1 MPPAARGLPPLPRKL
16 ARITDDLALIPPGY
30 GFLPLSVRDL
40 RPGGAHADGLGLCA
54 LYEPPLR
61 GFKYVVSADIADGLG
76 QDRTSIDVIRQGTIA
91 RTEEQ
96 VVHYFS
102 DRVKPREAAFIIDAL
117 GHLYCDDEGREA
129 CVAIETNNHGLST
142 QDTLRLHLGY
152 RHFYVME
159 HVGAAAH
166 ANRFSARE
174 GWYTTQRT
182 RPIVLDHLYEAL
194 TTYDPVSGEPDLLIN
209 SPHTLGE
216 LHDFQTDGALA
227 DAAAAAG
234 AHDDCIMSLAIGH
247 YVSWRLAGG
256 EREPLS
262 DRRRRL
268 RAIEQRRTALSAH
281 DSSGASYQSMPYTEE
296 EIAQVQGGRVDRL
309 DPELEEMLY
318 DLRGEIYDGYY

>member
-1 MPPAARGLPPLPRKL
+1 MPPTRRGLPALPRKL
-16 ARITDDLALIPPGY
+16 ARLTDDLAIIPPGY
-30 GFLPLSVRDL
+30 GFLPLTPADL
-40 RPGGAHADGLGLCA
+40 ARGGAHSDGLGLCV

-61 GFKYVVSADIADGLG
+61 GASYVISADISDGLG
-76 QDRTSIDVIRQGTIA
+76 KDRTSIDVIRQGTVE

-96 VVHYFS
+96 VAHYLS
-102 DRVKPREAAFIIDAL
+102 DRIKPREAAFIIDAL
-117 GHLYCDDEGREA
+117 GHFYMNDDGREA
-129 CVAIETNNHGLST
+129 CVAVETNNHGLST

-166 ANRFSARE
+166 SNRFSARE

-182 RPIVLDHLYEAL
+182 RPIVLDHIYEAL
-194 TTYDPVSGEPDLLIN
+194 TTYDPVTGEPDLLIN

-234 AHDDCIMSLAIGH
+234 AHDDCLMSIAIGH

-256 EREPLS
+256 EREPLA

-268 RAIEQRRTALSAH
+268 RMIEQRRAALSAY
-281 DSSGASYQSMPYTEE
+281 DQSGATYQTMPYTQE
-296 EIAQVQGGRVDRL
+296 EIDQVQGGRIDRL
-309 DPELEEMLY
+309 DPDLEEHIY
-318 DLRGEIYDGYY
+318 DLRGEIYDGWY

>member
-1 MPPAARGLPPLPRKL
+1 MPPRGLPPLPRKL
-16 ARITDDLALIPPGY
+16 ARLTDDLAIIPPGY
-30 GFLPLSVRDL
+30 GFLPLAMRDL
-40 RPGGAHADGLGLCA
+40 QPGGAHVDGMGLCA
-54 LYEPPLR
+54 IYEPPLR
-61 GFKYVVSADIADGLG
+61 GETYVVSADIADGLG
-76 QDRTSIDVIRQGTIA
+76 KDRTSIDVVRKGTIA

-96 VVHYFS
+96 VAHFIS
-102 DRVKPREAAFIIDAL
+102 DRIKPREAAFVIDAL
-117 GHLYCDDEGREA
+117 GHLFVDDAGREA

-182 RPIVLDHLYEAL
+182 RPIVLDHFYEAL
-194 TTYDPVSGEPDLLIN
+194 TTYDPVTDEPDLLIN

-247 YVSWRLAGG
+247 YVSWRLSGG
-256 EREPLS
+256 EREPLA

-268 RAIEQRRTALSAH
+268 RQIEQRRQSLSDYDAR
-281 DSSGASYQSMPYTEE
+281 GNTYQSMPFTTEE
-296 EIAQVQGGRVDRL
+296 IEQVQGGRVDRL
-309 DPELEEMLY
+309 DLELEDALY
-318 DLRGEIYDGYY
+318 DLRGERYDGWEY

>member
-1 MPPAARGLPPLPRKL
+1 MPPRGLPPLPRKL
-16 ARITDDLALIPPGY
+16 ARLTDDLAIIPPGY
-30 GFLPLSVRDL
+30 GFLPLAMRDL
-40 RPGGAHADGLGLCA
+40 QSGGAHVDGMGLCA
-54 LYEPPLR
+54 IYEPPLR
-61 GFKYVVSADIADGLG
+61 GETYVVSADIADGLG
-76 QDRTSIDVIRQGTIA
+76 KDRTSIDVVRKGTIA

-96 VVHYFS
+96 VAHFIS
-102 DRVKPREAAFIIDAL
+102 DRIKPREAAFVIDAL
-117 GHLYCDDEGREA
+117 GHLFVDDAGREA

-182 RPIVLDHLYEAL
+182 RPIVLDHFYEAL
-194 TTYDPVSGEPDLLIN
+194 TTYDPVTDEPDLLIN

-247 YVSWRLAGG
+247 YVSWRLSGG
-256 EREPLS
+256 EREPLA
-262 DRRRRL
+262 DRRRRI
-268 RAIEQRRTALSAH
+268 RQIEQRRQSLSDYDAR
-281 DSSGASYQSMPYTEE
+281 GNTYQSMPFTTEE
-296 EIAQVQGGRVDRL
+296 IEQVQGGRVDRL
-309 DPELEEMLY
+309 DPELEDALY
-318 DLRGEIYDGYY
+318 DLRGERYDGWEY

>member
-16 ARITDDLALIPPGY
+16 ARLTDDLAIIPQGY
-30 GFLPLSVRDL
+30 GFLPLALRDL
-40 RPGGAHADGLGLCA
+40 LPGGPHADGLGLCA
-54 LYEPPLR
+54 IYEPPLR
-61 GFKYVVSADIADGLG
+61 GFKYVVAADISDGLG
-76 QDRTSIDVIRQGTIA
+76 KDRTSIDVIRQGTVA

-96 VVHYFS
+96 VAHFIS
-102 DRVKPREAAFIIDAL
+102 DRVKPREAAFIVDAL

-194 TTYDPVSGEPDLLIN
+194 TTYDPVTGEPDLLIN

-234 AHDDCIMSLAIGH
+234 AHDDCLMSLAIGH

-256 EREPLS
+256 EREPLA

-268 RAIEQRRTALSAH
+268 RMIEQRRASLSAY
-281 DSSGASYQSMPYTEE
+281 DGSGASYQTMPYTEE

-309 DPELEEMLY
+309 DPELEELLY
-318 DLRGEIYDGYY
+318 DLRGETYDGFY